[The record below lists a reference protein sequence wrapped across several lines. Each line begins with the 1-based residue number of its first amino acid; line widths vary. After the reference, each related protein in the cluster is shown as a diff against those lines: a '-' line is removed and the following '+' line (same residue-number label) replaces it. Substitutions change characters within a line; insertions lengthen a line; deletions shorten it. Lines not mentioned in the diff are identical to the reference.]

1 MSANP
6 FHLAWFLQGSSIQAW
21 GEPWTGNISEDW
33 MVPDMFLDL
42 VRGMERAC
50 FDYILI
56 EDSIYVGQNWR
67 NSRDIFL
74 EGGICV
80 PRQEP
85 SVVATLMAAATKR
98 LGIVPTL
105 STFAYHPYL
114 TARIVGSLDQVSSGR
129 AGWNMVTGSSDFSA
143 QNFGMDKL
151 PEHDQRYV
159 MAQEYI
165 EIVKQLWGSWE
176 PGAIVANRETGVLI
190 DPAKVHTIDYEGQYY
205 RSRGPLNSGPCPQGL
220 PVIAQAGGSRSGR
233 TIAAT
238 HADTIVAAPNG
249 IAAMKQ
255 YRDDVRAQMAE
266 LGRDPNDCK
275 VLFLLSPIVAETEE
289 QAHWYAEQRRV
300 SAEKNIEAR
309 LARFGWS
316 TNLDLSG
323 CDLDTPVSQL
333 TLTTNGHQSSLS
345 QFLTRAGDKSLR
357 QAIID
362 HVSVGYCVDVVGTPD
377 SVASQMDEIM
387 QEVGGDGFLLVL
399 GDVSR
404 RSVAT
409 IMDGLVPV
417 LQQRG
422 LTRRAY
428 EHAHLRDNLLE
439 F

>member
-1 MSANP
+1 MSGKP

-21 GEPWTGNISEDW
+21 GEPWTGNISEEW

-42 VRGMERAC
+42 VRSMERAC

-56 EDSIYVGQNWR
+56 EDSIYIGQNWH

-114 TARIVGSLDQVSSGR
+114 TARIVGSLDQISRGR
-129 AGWNMVTGSSDFSA
+129 AGWNMVTGSSDYSA
-143 QNFGMDKL
+143 QNFGMEKL

-159 MAQEYI
+159 MAEEYI
-165 EIVKQLWGSWE
+165 EIVKGLWGSWE
-176 PGAIVANRETGVLI
+176 PGAIVADRETGVLI
-190 DPAKVHTIDYEGQYY
+190 DPAKVHTIDYEGKYY
-205 RSRGPLNSGPCPQGL
+205 SSRGPLNSGPCPQGQ
-220 PVIAQAGGSRSGR
+220 PVIAQAGGSKSGR
-233 TIAAT
+233 KIAAT

-249 IAAMKQ
+249 VAAMKQ

-266 LGRDPNDCK
+266 MGRDPDGCK
-275 VLFLLSPIVAETEE
+275 ILYLLSPVVAETEE
-289 QAHWYAEQRRV
+289 QARWHAEQRRV
-300 SAEKNIEAR
+300 SAARNIEAR

-345 QFLTRAGDKSLR
+345 QFLTRAGDKPLR
-357 QAIID
+357 QAIVD

-377 SVASQMDEIM
+377 SVAGQMEEIM

-422 LTRRAY
+422 LSRRAY
-428 EHAHLRDNLLE
+428 AHEQLRDNLLE